1 VTRPDPPLGRV
12 VEGLR
17 GLDTL
22 GFMPEAPFIPV
33 VPAGGSGTRLW
44 PLSRR
49 DRPKF
54 LLDLT
59 GEGRSLLQLTLDRL
73 APLADRPP
81 IVVTGRAHAAAVRE
95 QLGADER
102 GGVGGAER
110 PGSANGLGAVRV
122 LAEPSARNSMPAI
135 ALAAALVEREE
146 PDAVIGSFAADH
158 LIEDEA
164 AFARAVTAARVC
176 RRAGAAGHP
185 RDHPHLPVHRLRLHP
200 GRGRTRR

>member
-1 VTRPDPPLGRV
+1 MTRPDPPLGRV
-12 VEGLR
+12 AERLR

-95 QLGADER
+95 QLGADE
-102 GGVGGAER
+102 GGVGGAERPADAPGGGAER

-146 PDAVIGSFAADH
+146 PDAVIGSFAADQ
-158 LIEDEA
+158 IG
-164 AFARAVTAARVC
+164 RASCRERV
-176 RRAGAAGHP
+176 
-185 RDHPHLPVHRLRLHP
+185 
-200 GRGRTRR
+200 